1 VFIFDKDNV
10 PYNIILIGGK
20 PVTEL
25 VERKEMKLLVAP
37 VAGFPDKGSLYGKA
51 TWQSLSGR
59 SIFEVNA
66 SVGNAFN
73 KWKSMVSQILRD
85 TAQPVTQEF
94 SATPQATPEQLRERG
109 ALFHY
114 APGEKGLERLSP
126 PVIPMEVQANLME
139 IRREMQKGGF
149 SDAVY
154 GMVEQQPGYAIG
166 IMATSSANQIL
177 YPYMNGKHFVVA
189 ECDSFWLNNLRDS
202 HKVFDVK
209 GRFVEQITSDEIPTD
224 VTVNVQSDV
233 ATPKDWMERATIAN
247 MLDKHFDKATILTE
261 VLGQHDPQAI
271 SRRMT
276 LDRILDHP
284 MSQMI
289 EMIAGYNVHAD
300 YLESRGDAQQAALF
314 RKAAQT
320 LESQMGVPSPGS
332 ANPAQASQAGAA
344 QAAGAPSEK
353 VGIRPEIMPPET
365 RGFTPQQLR
374 RSIGKGK
381 VQVK

>member
-1 VFIFDKDNV
+1 
-10 PYNIILIGGK
+10 
-20 PVTEL
+20 
-25 VERKEMKLLVAP
+25 
-37 VAGFPDKGSLYGKA
+37 
-51 TWQSLSGR
+51 
-59 SIFEVNA
+59 
-66 SVGNAFN
+66 
-73 KWKSMVSQILRD
+73 
-85 TAQPVTQEF
+85 
-94 SATPQATPEQLRERG
+94 
-109 ALFHY
+109 
-114 APGEKGLERLSP
+114 
-126 PVIPMEVQANLME
+126 
-139 IRREMQKGGF
+139 
-149 SDAVY
+149 
-154 GMVEQQPGYAIG
+154 MVEQQPGYAIG